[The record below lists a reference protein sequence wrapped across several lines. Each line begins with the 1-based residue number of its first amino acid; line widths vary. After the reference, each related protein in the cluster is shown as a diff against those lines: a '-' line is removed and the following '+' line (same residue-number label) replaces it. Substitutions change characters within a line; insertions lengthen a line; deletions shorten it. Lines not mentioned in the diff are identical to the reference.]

1 MIITTHYID
10 ECAQAHMVSLVYP
23 VGKWVCREC
32 IGCSLL
38 FAGVGQPSVNGFLA
52 PTHCL
57 PAWFIVAA
65 FARLFVIC
73 GVCAT
78 LCATAQAMVKGES
91 SAVEGVSHKSQAQRL
106 CAYRLKLKC
115 ALSTRGAKCFLL
127 STRRRRWS
135 RKWKWSRRLG
145 AAAERLLLWQ
155 ICILC
160 ELQQI
165 CVRSKNYNITRCP
178 AVSLS
183 HCPSCC
189 LALSLSLSL
198 LTHGHGTIYEA
209 FPSET
214 HCKIY
219 FRFIY
224 ARNARRN
231 NHTVARRRGSAC
243 KSVCV
248 CLGLCG

>member
-1 MIITTHYID
+1 M
-10 ECAQAHMVSLVYP
+10 
-23 VGKWVCREC
+23 
-32 IGCSLL
+32 
-38 FAGVGQPSVNGFLA
+38 
-52 PTHCL
+52 
-57 PAWFIVAA
+57 
-65 FARLFVIC
+65 
-73 GVCAT
+73 
-78 LCATAQAMVKGES
+78 KGES

-127 STRRRRWS
+127 SSTRGRRRS
-135 RKWKWSRRLG
+135 G
-145 AAAERLLLWQ
+145 AEGGGGADAERLLLWQ

-165 CVRSKNYNITRCP
+165 CARSKNYNITRCP
-178 AVSLS
+178 AVSL
-183 HCPSCC
+183 PP
-189 LALSLSLSL
+189 SLSISLSVSVCLSL

-231 NHTVARRRGSAC
+231 NHTVAKGRGSDC
-243 KSVCV
+243 VCV
-248 CLGLCG
+248 CGKSFAAPCQCVWQTMNCVRATAKREI